1 MNRKRTMAVLLVIG
15 LIFAGYLFWPTDES
29 RIRKLISEGAK
40 ATESADVDGLMARI
54 SFNYRDDYGTTYLTV
69 RELLKR
75 ELPRLSNIS
84 VEYENLKIKVSE
96 NTATAEL
103 DVRVVATSGS
113 ETGYIVG
120 DIRDPL
126 SLKLTLDKERTKW
139 LVVKAEGFRDQRIR
153 RSAR

>member
-1 MNRKRTMAVLLVIG
+1 MNRKWAIAVLLVLG
-15 LIFAGYLFWPTDES
+15 LIIAGYLLWPTDEN
-29 RIRKLISEGAK
+29 RIRKLIGEGAK
-40 ATESADVDGLMARI
+40 ATEAADVDGIMAKI

-84 VEYENLKIKVSE
+84 VEHENLRIRVSE
-96 NTATAEL
+96 NTALAEL
-103 DVRVVATSGS
+103 DVRIVATSGS
-113 ETGYIVG
+113 ETGYILG
-120 DIRDPL
+120 DIRNPL

-139 LVVKAEGFRDQRIR
+139 LIVKAEGFRDQRIR